1 MLISIC
7 SCKKELPSNIKAAI
21 FNCELQYNLNSDI
34 DSIILNL
41 DKAKIS
47 LLSQDS
53 LSSLIFKQN
62 FGDNQIKKSESEL
75 ENLLKLNPEYSD
87 CDEIKNMKT
96 RYYDKDSKKYF
107 DNSLFIQK
115 KYHEL
120 LLK

>member
-53 LSSLIFKQN
+53 LSSLIFKILMNRVGKPINAMQS
-62 FGDNQIKKSESEL
+62 FL
-75 ENLLKLNPEYSD
+75 
-87 CDEIKNMKT
+87 DEATSIA
-96 RYYDKDSKKYF
+96 
-107 DNSLFIQK
+107 NSFAN
-115 KYHEL
+115 
-120 LLK
+120 